1 MNQLLYT
8 YNLAYKFLEKKVGK
22 ETLNEEL
29 SYYSN
34 CKPENL
40 NAIFKRMLVSLKNK
54 QGYVNFVAP
63 IEEMEE
69 ILLDYDCHRV
79 LKEYDANY
87 EKLFLLFKAKFPKY
101 KFDLNNKRNAWVMY
115 SKGVLSCAKFLSTF
129 ADSEQFDKFVKS
141 FYFNEYTIA
150 ALPML
155 LEKELYGYG
164 FALACD
170 FLKEIGYKEFG
181 KPDIHLMEIF
191 VGLNLVDGNSDYEIF
206 KTVVKMAHDAKV
218 APVIVDKV
226 FWMIGSGKLSIS
238 GKTIPRARNEFIS
251 YAKNING
258 RRNNFC
264 GDMTR

>member
-1 MNQLLYT
+1 MNQLSQT
-8 YNLAYKFLEKKVGK
+8 YNLAYEFLESKVGK
-22 ETLNEEL
+22 DSLQNEL

-40 NAIFKRMLVSLKNK
+40 NAIFKRMLMSLKNK
-54 QGYVNFVAP
+54 QGYVNFIAP
-63 IEEMEE
+63 VEEMIG
-69 ILLDYDCHRV
+69 ILFDYDCHKV
-79 LKEYDANY
+79 LKEYNANY
-87 EKLFLLFKAKFPKY
+87 EKLFLCFKTRFPKY

-129 ADSEQFDKFVKS
+129 ADSDQFDKFVKS

-164 FALACD
+164 FPLACD

-181 KPDIHLMEIF
+181 KPDVHLRKIF
-191 VGLNLVDGNSDYEIF
+191 VGLDIVDSDSDYEIF

-218 APVIVDKV
+218 APITVDKI
-226 FWMIGSGKLSIS
+226 FWIIGSGKLSIS
-238 GKTIPRARNEFIS
+238 GKNIPRARNEFVS
-251 YAKNING
+251 YVKQFG
-258 RRNNFC
+258 SPK
-264 GDMTR
+264 